1 MAEKKPVTV
10 KRMSVTKSPD
20 VLAGETLIAVI
31 LSDTIQEAATK
42 LGITR
47 QMVHER
53 INKYELKDKIANL
66 KEQALIELHM
76 GTTKAAR
83 KLITLIDSEDEKVAK
98 AASDSVLDRVGL
110 TKPDNDG
117 DKGGNTFNFINN
129 ANFDSKKYI
138 K

>member
-1 MAEKKPVTV
+1 MT
-10 KRMSVTKSPD
+10 VTKSPE

-31 LSDTIQEAATK
+31 LSDTIQEAADK

-53 INKYELKDKIANL
+53 INKYELKDKIQNL
-66 KEQALIELHM
+66 REQALVELHM

-110 TKPDNDG
+110 TKPDNNSE
-117 DKGGNTFNFINN
+117 KGGNTFNFINN
-129 ANFDSKKYI
+129 ANFDSKKYV